1 LCATPT
7 EVEMLEVEGEWR
19 RIKDRYLAVG
29 IPVYPTV
36 ERAARALTK
45 FVAYHEFQKHERA

>member
-1 LCATPT
+1 
-7 EVEMLEVEGEWR
+7 MLEVEGEWR
-19 RIKDRYLAVG
+19 RIKDRYLAAG

-36 ERAARALTK
+36 ERLAKALTN